1 MSEQQEI
8 RVVDYQ
14 PQHHSAFRA
23 LNVAWIEKHWTLEA
37 ADFEI
42 LDHPVENVLD
52 KQGHIFIA
60 LSAERVLGTCALLRM
75 SDGGYELAKMAVA
88 ESARGLGVGYLLGL
102 ESIARAKT
110 LQATRIFL
118 ESNTILQPA
127 IELYRKL
134 GFKEIIGHDSPYT
147 RCNIQMELQL
157 KP

>member
-1 MSEQQEI
+1 MSEQQAI
-8 RVVDYQ
+8 RVVDFQ
-14 PQHHSAFRA
+14 PEHHGAFRA
-23 LNVAWIEKHWTLEA
+23 LNVAWIEKHWMLED

-42 LDHPVENVLD
+42 LDHPIEKVLD

-60 LSAERVLGTCALLRM
+60 LSAQHVLGTCALLKM

-88 ESARGLGVGYLLGL
+88 ESARGQGIGYLLGL
-102 ESIARAKT
+102 ESIARAKK
-110 LQATRIFL
+110 LKANRIFL
-118 ESNTILQPA
+118 ESNTILKPA

-157 KP
+157 